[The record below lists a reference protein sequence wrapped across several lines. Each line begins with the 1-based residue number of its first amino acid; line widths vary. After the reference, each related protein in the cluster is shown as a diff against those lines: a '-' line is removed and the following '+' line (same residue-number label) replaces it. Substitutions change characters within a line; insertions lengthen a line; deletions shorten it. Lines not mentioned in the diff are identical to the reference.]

1 MSQSYVW
8 DSFDYDESYRSPYGL
23 YQQITTNS
31 KPKNTVTT
39 NNDGSVTVT
48 ISNGDVTTT
57 EVVSNPVDEIE
68 LKNEEDMA
76 INESIHQKIKRMA
89 MEEAAAKF
97 EAVSKGKRRSASMSS
112 QGISHGTPPPSNMGG
127 GKVSH
132 VFEDPEVK
140 REKERINMEKRNQ
153 ASEKN
158 FKNVD
163 PCNHVGSDDSDFLQ
177 MIKNMDKENNRSQP
191 RIVKNPW

>member
-48 ISNGDVTTT
+48 ISNGDVTAT
-57 EVVSNPVDEIE
+57 EVVSNPVQEVE
-68 LKNEEDMA
+68 LKNEQYMA
-76 INESIHQKIKRMA
+76 TNENIHEKIRKMA
-89 MEEAAAKF
+89 LEEATEKL
-97 EAVSKGKRRSASMSS
+97 EAVLRSKKRPANITF
-112 QGISHGTPPPSNMGG
+112 QNIPSHMGG
-127 GKVSH
+127 KSSD
-132 VFEDPEVK
+132 VFEDVEIK
-140 REKERINMEKRNQ
+140 REKEKTNIEKRNQ

-158 FKNVD
+158 FRDVD
-163 PCNHVGSDDSDFLQ
+163 PCNHVGSDDSDFLK

-191 RIVKNPW
+191 KIVKNLW

>member
-48 ISNGDVTTT
+48 ISNGDVTAT
-57 EVVSNPVDEIE
+57 EVVSNPVQEVE
-68 LKNEEDMA
+68 LKNEQYMA
-76 INESIHQKIKRMA
+76 TNENIHERIKRMA
-89 MEEAAAKF
+89 MEEALAKL
-97 EAVSKGKRRSASMSS
+97 ENRRRYTSINS
-112 QGISHGTPPPSNMGG
+112 QGVSFNSPPPSHMGG
-127 GKVSH
+127 KSSD
-132 VFEDPEVK
+132 VFEDVEIK
-140 REKERINMEKRNQ
+140 REKEKTNIEKRNQ

-158 FKNVD
+158 FRDVD
-163 PCNHVGSDDSDFLQ
+163 PCNHVGSDDSDFLK

-191 RIVKNPW
+191 KIVKNLW